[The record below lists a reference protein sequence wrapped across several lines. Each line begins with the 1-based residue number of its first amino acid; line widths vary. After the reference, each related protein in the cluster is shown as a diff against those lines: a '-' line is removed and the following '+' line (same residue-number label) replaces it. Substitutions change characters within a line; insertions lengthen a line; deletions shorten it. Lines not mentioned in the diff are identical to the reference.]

1 MMDQDKYLKE
11 IEYLHEKIKDLNG
24 VLWEGRLSHI
34 KLEEWLGNFES
45 EDEKDAALYLLSKF
59 VFFNEKSIRMLLV
72 ALYRDLYKY
81 PIIETIR
88 KNNGHTLDEAFINTE
103 FKKVRNTTLFAC
115 VGDTS
120 ESSSHLQYPF
130 RQENKISKSLFV
142 DYERHGSM
150 KTARPLTHCIFID
163 DFCGTGE
170 QVITN
175 MEVKDKISYLRA
187 NYPSI
192 KIFYYTL
199 IATMKGME
207 RVFKTGIF
215 DEVDSVYELDES
227 FECFSPIAR
236 IFDDECLF
244 DKNKIEKMCRKYG
257 IKLMEHF
264 ITEVQRATL
273 TSSDLNKVAGFH
285 SLGFC
290 NCQLL
295 VGMNHNVP
303 DNTLP
308 IIWYDENHA
317 LWKPIFKRANKIY

>member
-1 MMDQDKYLKE
+1 MIDQDKYLAE

-24 VLWEGRLSHI
+24 VLWEGRLSHV
-34 KLEEWLGNFES
+34 KLEEWIGNFET
-45 EDEKDAALYLLSKF
+45 EEEKDAALYLLSKF
-59 VFFNEKSIRMLLV
+59 VFFNEKSIRMLLI

-81 PIIETIR
+81 PIIEKIR
-88 KNNGHTLDEAFINTE
+88 KDNGHTLDEAFIKAE
-103 FKKVRNTTLFAC
+103 FKKERDKTLFAC

-142 DYERHGSM
+142 DYERNGSL
-150 KTARPLTHCIFID
+150 KIARTLTRCVFID

-170 QVITN
+170 QVTTN
-175 MEVKDKISYLRA
+175 MEVKDKITYLRK

-199 IATMKGME
+199 IATMKGMKNVE
-207 RVFKTGIF
+207 KSGLF
-215 DEVDSVYELDES
+215 DDVDSVYELDES
-227 FECFSPIAR
+227 FECFSPVAR
-236 IFDDECLF
+236 IFDDDCIF
-244 DKNKIEKMCRKYG
+244 DKNTIEKMCRKYG
-257 IKLMEHF
+257 VKLMKHF
-264 ITEVQRATL
+264 IIEVQRATL
-273 TSSDLNKVAGFH
+273 TNSELDKVANFH

-295 VGMNHNVP
+295 IGMNHNVP

>member
-1 MMDQDKYLKE
+1 MIEQEKYLKE

-34 KLEEWLGNFES
+34 KLEEWLGNFEL
-45 EDEKDAALYLLSKF
+45 EEEKDAALYLLSKF
-59 VFFNEKSIRMLLV
+59 VFFNEKNIRMLLV

-81 PIIETIR
+81 PIIEKIR
-88 KNNGHTLDEAFINTE
+88 KANGHTLDETFIKKE
-103 FKKVRNTTLFAC
+103 FKKIQNTTLFAC

-142 DYERHGSM
+142 EYERKGSA
-150 KTARPLTHCIFID
+150 KIARPLTHCVFID

-170 QVITN
+170 QVTTN
-175 MEVKDKISYLRA
+175 MEVKDKITYLRT

-192 KIFYYTL
+192 RIFYYTL

-207 RVFKTGIF
+207 RVIKTGIF

-227 FECFSPIAR
+227 FECFSSKAR
-236 IFDDECLF
+236 IFDDDCLF
-244 DKNKIEKMCRKYG
+244 DKNMIKKMCKKYG
-257 IKLMEHF
+257 TKLMKHF
-264 ITEVQRATL
+264 IVEVQRSVLPEGHLRKLA
-273 TSSDLNKVAGFH
+273 DYH

-308 IIWYDENHA
+308 IIWYDEDHA